1 MFCQTRCPF
10 FSRKR
15 HAKSAKF
22 KPTSSQRNSP
32 DGFETTDFGE
42 EKQSFALTASKGL
55 MQSEEDLAN
64 VQLSEPVGGTMEH
77 QGKEYVITLIQ
88 CQR

>member
-1 MFCQTRCPF
+1 MFFQTRCPF
-10 FSRKR
+10 FSRRRRVKR
-15 HAKSAKF
+15 AKF
-22 KPTSSQRNSP
+22 KPTSSPPASP

-64 VQLSEPVGGTMEH
+64 VQLSAPVGTMEH
-77 QGKEYVITLIQ
+77 QGKEYVI
-88 CQR
+88 